1 MLSQKIV
8 TSLMPHRYNVCSD
21 HIFSL
26 FSSPEI
32 CVLSTQL
39 QAIDIG
45 TLYDKTVSP
54 LLYCARHLSYSFL
67 LSERKGQIKSDR
79 SVRVSVK
86 SLALNC
92 LAHIGSLE
100 PLIWNS
106 HLSDKGGIK
115 HL

>member
-1 MLSQKIV
+1 M
-8 TSLMPHRYNVCSD
+8 
-21 HIFSL
+21 
-26 FSSPEI
+26 
-32 CVLSTQL
+32 
-39 QAIDIG
+39 IDIG
-45 TLYDKTVSP
+45 SLYDKTGCSP

-67 LSERKGQIKSDR
+67 LSERKGQMKSDR

-106 HLSDKGGIK
+106 YLSDSGAGQDLRRLIS
-115 HL
+115 LLDSYGFCRP